1 MNIVYCIGNGFD
13 LAQGLHTSYKSF
25 YDKYTKDYP
34 LDLSPCAKKLRE
46 NISGD
51 YESWADLEIGLG
63 EYTTKLTEEEH
74 DTAYFNIS
82 DSLRKYLKGEE
93 KLFSPIGDRKSEV
106 LSDIS
111 TPYKN
116 LLDRDAAEIIDIIDK
131 RFGETVHINIIS
143 FNYTN
148 ILEQIL
154 PEHNHIPISPI
165 RSKPTYLENIYHVH
179 GTTDTTMIMGV
190 NDPSQLRN
198 ESFRENPDICDVI
211 VKPQTQEAIRSN
223 DVLICKKLIQ
233 NADIIVIFGMS
244 LGETD
249 KLWWNLIGNTILNK
263 QVKLILFEHINKPID
278 FARGQKL
285 GAKRKEV
292 IKKFTSKLNI
302 HPNFIPT
309 VEKNIFVNFSTDF
322 FAPHNNS

>member
-25 YDKYTKDYP
+25 YDKYTKYYP

-63 EYTTKLTEEEH
+63 EYTTQLTEDEH
-74 DTAYFNIS
+74 DTAYFDIS
-82 DSLRKYLKGEE
+82 DSLREHLKGEE
-93 KLFSPIGDRKSEV
+93 KRFSPIGDRKAEI

-116 LLDRDAAEIIDIIDK
+116 LLDRDAAEIIEILE
-131 RFGETVHINIIS
+131 RRTNETVNVSIIS

-154 PEHNHIPISPI
+154 PEHKHVSISKI
-165 RSKPTYLENIYHVH
+165 GSKPTYLENIYHVH

-233 NADIIVIFGMS
+233 KADIIVIFGMS

-263 QVKLILFEHINKPID
+263 QAKLILFEHINKPID

-309 VEKNIFVNFSTDF
+309 VEKNIFVNFSTDY
-322 FAPHNNS
+322 FAPHSKL